1 MIKNRLTEGWDGFL
15 LLIKAFP
22 HGEGQRVKKAPN
34 IRCHSEP
41 VRRLVWESPG

>member
-22 HGEGQRVKKAPN
+22 HGEGLGCYPADRP
-34 IRCHSEP
+34 H
-41 VRRLVWESPG
+41 RLSQE